1 MAEKGF
7 GVKELNLIGQSGT
20 PTIESL
26 GSSLDLKAD
35 TVGIST
41 DMTVGRDVTITRNL
55 TASGTVSDGGGN
67 IRAITS
73 NSKSAAYDLTADD
86 VGELINTTAGVT
98 VVSGVFSAGD
108 AVTIYNG
115 TTGDIIITQGTSVTM
130 YLAGSSTTGD
140 RTLAQK
146 GVATVLC
153 VGTDT
158 FTILGGGLS

>member
-73 NSKSAAYDLTADD
+73 NSKSAAYDLTAND

-115 TTGDIIITQGTSVTM
+115 TTGDIIITEGTSVTM

>member
-41 DMTVGRDVTITRNL
+41 DMTVGRDLTITRNL
-55 TASGTVSDGGGN
+55 TASGTVSDSGGN

-115 TTGDIIITQGTSVTM
+115 TTGDITITQGSSVTM
-130 YLAGSSTTGD
+130 YLAGSSTTGN
-140 RTLAQK
+140 RILAQK

>member
-26 GSSLDLKAD
+26 SSSLDLKAD

-41 DMTVGRDVTITRNL
+41 DLTVGRNVTATGSL
-55 TASGTVSDGGGN
+55 TADTVSDSGGN

-73 NSKSAAYDLTADD
+73 NSKSSAYDLTADD

-98 VVSGVFSAGD
+98 VVQGVFSAGD

-115 TTGDIIITQGTSVTM
+115 TTGDIIITEGTSVTM
-130 YLAGSSTTGD
+130 YLAGSSTTGN

>member
-41 DMTVGRDVTITRNL
+41 DVTIGRHVNVVGVV
-55 TASGTVSDGGGN
+55 TAATINDSGGN

-73 NSKSAAYDLTADD
+73 NSKSSAYDLTADD

-115 TTGDIIITQGTSVTM
+115 TTGDIIITQGASVTM

>member
-55 TASGTVSDGGGN
+55 TASGTVSDGVSSIIVSSRCSSSASSSEIG
-67 IRAITS
+67 RAS
-73 NSKSAAYDLTADD
+73 CRER
-86 VGELINTTAGVT
+86 V
-98 VVSGVFSAGD
+98 
-108 AVTIYNG
+108 
-115 TTGDIIITQGTSVTM
+115 
-130 YLAGSSTTGD
+130 
-140 RTLAQK
+140 
-146 GVATVLC
+146 
-153 VGTDT
+153 
-158 FTILGGGLS
+158 

>member
-41 DMTVGRDVTITRNL
+41 DMTVGRDVSITRNL

-73 NSKSAAYDLTADD
+73 NSKSSAYDLTADD

-115 TTGDIIITQGTSVTM
+115 TTSDIIITQGTSVTM

>member
-26 GSSLDLKAD
+26 TSSLDLKAD

-41 DMTVGRDVTITRNL
+41 DMTVGRDVNITRNL

-73 NSKSAAYDLTADD
+73 NSKSAAYNLTSDD

-98 VVSGVFSAGD
+98 VPQGQFSAGD

-115 TTGDIIITQGTSVTM
+115 TTSDIIITEGSSVTM

>member
-26 GSSLDLKAD
+26 GSNLDLKAD

-55 TASGTVSDGGGN
+55 TASGTVSDSGGN
-67 IRAITS
+67 IRAITN
-73 NSKSAAYDLTADD
+73 NSKSGAYTLASSD
-86 VGELINTTAGVT
+86 VGELINTTSEVT
-98 VVSGVFSAGD
+98 VPASIFSAGD
-108 AVTIYNG
+108 AITIFNG
-115 TTGDIIITQGTSVTM
+115 SASDITINQGTSVTM
-130 YLAGSSTTGD
+130 YLAGSSTTGN

>member
-41 DMTVGRDVTITRNL
+41 DVTIGRHVNVVGVV
-55 TASGTVSDGGGN
+55 TAATINDSGGN

-73 NSKSAAYDLTADD
+73 NSKSGAYTLTTDD
-86 VGELINTTAGVT
+86 VGELINTSSGVT
-98 VVSGVFSAGD
+98 VPSGILNAGD
-108 AVTIYNG
+108 AITIFNSS
-115 TTGDIIITQGTSVTM
+115 TSDITITQGSSVTM

-140 RTLAQK
+140 RTLSQK

>member
-7 GVKELNLIGQSGT
+7 GVREINLIGQSGT

-41 DMTVGRDVTITRNL
+41 DVTIGRHVNVVGVV
-55 TASGTVSDGGGN
+55 TAATINDSGGN

-73 NSKSAAYDLTADD
+73 NSKSGAYDLDVDD
-86 VGELINTTAGVT
+86 VGELINTSSGVS
-98 VVSGVFSAGD
+98 VLSGVFSAGD
-108 AVTIYNG
+108 AVTIFNSS
-115 TTGDIIITQGTSVTM
+115 TGDITITEGSSVTM

-140 RTLAQK
+140 RTLSQK

>member
-26 GSSLDLKAD
+26 TSSLDLKAD

-41 DMTVGRDVTITRNL
+41 DVTIGRHVNVVGVV
-55 TASGTVSDGGGN
+55 TAATINDSGGN

-73 NSKSAAYDLTADD
+73 NSKSGAYTLSVDD
-86 VGELINTTAGVT
+86 VGELINTSSGVT
-98 VVSGVFSAGD
+98 VPSGTLSAGD
-108 AVTIYNG
+108 AITIFNSS
-115 TTGDIIITQGTSVTM
+115 TGDITITEGSSVTM

>member
-26 GSSLDLKAD
+26 SSSLDLKAD

-73 NSKSAAYDLTADD
+73 NSKSSAYDLTADD

-115 TTGDIIITQGTSVTM
+115 TASDITITQGSSVTM

>member
-26 GSSLDLKAD
+26 SSNLDLKAD

-41 DMTVGRDVTITRNL
+41 DVTIGRHVNVVGVV
-55 TASGTVSDGGGN
+55 TAATINDSGGN

-73 NSKSAAYDLTADD
+73 NSKSGAYTLSVDD
-86 VGELINTTAGVT
+86 VGELINTSSGVT
-98 VVSGVFSAGD
+98 VPSGTLSAGD
-108 AVTIYNG
+108 AITIFNSS
-115 TTGDIIITQGTSVTM
+115 TGDITITEGSSVTM

>member
-26 GSSLDLKAD
+26 SSSLDLKAD

-41 DMTVGRDVTITRNL
+41 DITVGRHVNVVGVVTAATIND
-55 TASGTVSDGGGN
+55 SGGI

-73 NSKSAAYDLTADD
+73 NSKSGAYTLSVDD
-86 VGELINTTAGVT
+86 VGELINTSSGVT
-98 VVSGVFSAGD
+98 VPSGTLSAGD
-108 AVTIYNG
+108 AITIFNSS
-115 TTGDIIITQGTSVTM
+115 TSDITITEGSSVTM

>member
-41 DMTVGRDVTITRNL
+41 DLTVGRDVTATGNL
-55 TASGTVSDGGGN
+55 TAATVSDGGGN
-67 IRAITS
+67 IRAITN
-73 NSKSAAYDLTADD
+73 NSKSSAYDLALAD
-86 VGELINTTAGVT
+86 VGELINTSSGVS
-98 VVSGVFSAGD
+98 VLSGVFSAGD
-108 AVTIYNG
+108 AITIFNSS
-115 TTGDIIITQGTSVTM
+115 TSDIIITEGSSVTM

>member
-73 NSKSAAYDLTADD
+73 NSKSAAYDLTAND

-115 TTGDIIITQGTSVTM
+115 TTGDIIITEGASVTM

>member
-7 GVKELNLIGQSGT
+7 GVKEINLIGQSGT

-55 TASGTVSDGGGN
+55 TASGTVSDSGGN

-73 NSKSAAYDLTADD
+73 NNKSTAYDLTSDD

-98 VVSGVFSAGD
+98 VPSGQFNAGD

-115 TTGDIIITQGTSVTM
+115 TTSDIVITEGTSVTM

>member
-26 GSSLDLKAD
+26 TSSLDLKAD

-41 DMTVGRDVTITRNL
+41 DMTVGRDVNITRNL

-115 TTGDIIITQGTSVTM
+115 TTSDITITQGSSVTM
-130 YLAGSSTTGD
+130 YLAGSSTTGN
-140 RTLAQK
+140 RVLAQK

>member
-73 NSKSAAYDLTADD
+73 NSKSSAYDLTADD

>member
-41 DMTVGRDVTITRNL
+41 DMTVGRDVSITRNL
-55 TASGTVSDGGGN
+55 TASGTISDGGGN

-73 NSKSAAYDLTADD
+73 NSKSGAYTLSVDD
-86 VGELINTTAGVT
+86 VGELINTSSGVT
-98 VVSGVFSAGD
+98 VPSGTLSAGD
-108 AVTIYNG
+108 AITIFNSS
-115 TTGDIIITQGTSVTM
+115 TSDITITEGSSVTM

>member
-41 DMTVGRDVTITRNL
+41 DMTVGRDVSITRNL

-73 NSKSAAYDLTADD
+73 NSKSSAYDLTADD

-115 TTGDIIITQGTSVTM
+115 TTSDIIITEGTSVTM

>member
-41 DMTVGRDVTITRNL
+41 DVTIGRHVNVVGVV
-55 TASGTVSDGGGN
+55 TAATINDSGGN

-73 NSKSAAYDLTADD
+73 NSKSGAYTLSVDD
-86 VGELINTTAGVT
+86 VGELINTSSGVT
-98 VVSGVFSAGD
+98 VPSGILSAGD
-108 AVTIYNG
+108 AITIFNSS
-115 TTGDIIITQGTSVTM
+115 TGDITITQGSSVTM
-130 YLAGSSTTGD
+130 YLAGSSTTGN
-140 RTLAQK
+140 RVLAQK

>member
-41 DMTVGRDVTITRNL
+41 DVTIGRHVNVVGVV
-55 TASGTVSDGGGN
+55 TAATINDSGGN

-73 NSKSAAYDLTADD
+73 NSKSGAYTLSVDD
-86 VGELINTTAGVT
+86 VGELINTSSGVT
-98 VVSGVFSAGD
+98 VPSGTLSAGD
-108 AVTIYNG
+108 AITIFNSS
-115 TTGDIIITQGTSVTM
+115 TGDITITQGSSVTM

>member
-67 IRAITS
+67 IRAIT
-73 NSKSAAYDLTADD
+73 NNNKSAAYDLTADD

-115 TTGDIIITQGTSVTM
+115 TTSDIIITEGTSVTM

>member
-115 TTGDIIITQGTSVTM
+115 TTGDITITQGNTVTM
-130 YLAGSSTTGD
+130 YLAGSSTTGN

>member
-41 DMTVGRDVTITRNL
+41 DVTIGRHVNIVGVV
-55 TASGTVSDGGGN
+55 TAATINDSGGN

-73 NSKSAAYDLTADD
+73 NSKSGAYTLSVDD
-86 VGELINTTAGVT
+86 VGELINTSSGVT
-98 VVSGVFSAGD
+98 VPSGTLSAGD
-108 AVTIYNG
+108 AITIFNSS
-115 TTGDIIITQGTSVTM
+115 TSDITITEGSSVTM

>member
-26 GSSLDLKAD
+26 SSSLDLKAD

-115 TTGDIIITQGTSVTM
+115 TTGDIIITEGTSVTM
-130 YLAGSSTTGD
+130 YLAGSSTTGN

>member
-41 DMTVGRDVTITRNL
+41 DVTIGRHVNIVGVV
-55 TASGTVSDGGGN
+55 TAATINDSGGN

-73 NSKSAAYDLTADD
+73 NSKSGAYTLSVDD
-86 VGELINTTAGVT
+86 VGELINTSSGVT
-98 VVSGVFSAGD
+98 VPSGTLSAGD
-108 AVTIYNG
+108 AITIFNSS
-115 TTGDIIITQGTSVTM
+115 TSDITITEGASVTM

>member
-115 TTGDIIITQGTSVTM
+115 TTGDIIITEGTSVTM